1 MISVIIPC
9 FNVEKYVTKCLDSV
23 LSQTIGISELE
34 IILIDDASTDGTLQL
49 LYQYEKKYPKNI
61 VLIPFEENQRQGT
74 ARNVGMLYATGD
86 YISFVDS
93 DDWIE
98 ADMYEKLLAAMEQ
111 EDYDYVACRGF
122 RNYENGSQAIIER
135 KEPAGVYVNIPSVVE
150 GGEWFEA
157 GINGGVYLRL
167 YKKSF
172 LMDNDLRF
180 AERLLYEDNYF
191 VSIAS
196 LYTRKIKLI
205 DDCLYHYRENNVST
219 TMGRNNYSQFDR
231 LTIEEMKLEKYKL
244 LGIFDRFHDMIEKEF
259 FRLFYFN
266 TLYIMAVRFD
276 IPPYEVY
283 LRMRS
288 TVLKWFP
295 DYKTDS
301 RLISCDNSLYEVL
314 LGLLDMQMDEHK
326 FRAIMS
332 KYASMSR

>member
-49 LYQYEKKYPKNI
+49 LYQYEKKYPENI

-180 AERLLYEDNYF
+180 AEKLLYEDNYF